1 MYEGIENNLFWNLL
15 FLNVA
20 AYFICSFIA
29 IVINFIADNFIVN
42 RKLMNSRF
50 LGVFGVLAVSFV
62 FVLVSVSG
70 LDTQNLPPYQ
80 RGLLLGDAISR
91 ASTPG
96 IIVLSCVGIF
106 AWLERKNSAKNTPNE

>member
-15 FLNVA
+15 LLNVA
-20 AYFICSFIA
+20 AYFVCSFIA
-29 IVINFIADNFIVN
+29 IVVNFIADYFIVN
-42 RKLMNSRF
+42 RKLINSRF
-50 LGVFGVLAVSFV
+50 LGMFGVLTVSFV
-62 FVLVSVSG
+62 FVLVSVNG

-96 IIVLSCVGIF
+96 IIVLACVGVF
-106 AWLERKNSAKNTPNE
+106 SWLERKNNAKKTPNE